1 MSTLTTAG
9 PAIPSMNGARLHRV
23 IGSPLG
29 ELTLVAEADALA
41 GVYFAHHRGRPGP
54 AALGSRDDTILD
66 EAGTQ
71 LGEYFAGTRTRFDLR
86 MRLAG
91 SPFDLAVWELLT
103 HIPAG
108 ETRSYG
114 QLARQLGDPGLAQE
128 VGAANARN
136 PLCIVVP
143 CHRVIGSDGRL
154 VGYAGGLGRKRALLE
169 LERRVADGSG
179 PLF

>member
-1 MSTLTTAG
+1 MTTD
-9 PAIPSMNGARLHRV
+9 PSLGSNSATRRHRV

-29 ELTLVAEADALA
+29 ELTLVAEHDVLA

-54 AALGSRDDTILD
+54 AVLGTRDDTVLD
-66 EAGTQ
+66 EATLQ
-71 LGEYFAGTRTRFDLR
+71 LCEYFAGVRTRFDLVTR
-86 MRLAG
+86 ADG
-91 SPFDLAVWELLT
+91 SPFDVSVWELLT
-103 HIPAG
+103 RIPAG

-114 QLARQLGDPGLAQE
+114 ELAHRLGDRALAQE

-143 CHRVIGSDGRL
+143 CHRVVGADGRL
-154 VGYAGGLGRKRALLE
+154 VGYAGGLRRKRALLDH
-169 LERRVADGSG
+169 ERRVADGLA

>member
-1 MSTLTTAG
+1 MSTLTTAD
-9 PAIPSMNGARLHRV
+9 PAIPAINGARRHRV
-23 IGSPLG
+23 IESPLG

-54 AALGSRDDTILD
+54 AALGSRDDTILG
-66 EAGTQ
+66 EAATQ
-71 LGEYFAGTRTRFDLR
+71 LGEYFAGTRTRFDLVVG
-86 MRLAG
+86 LSG
-91 SPFDLAVWELLT
+91 SPFDLAVWERLT
-103 HIPAG
+103 HIPTG

-114 QLARQLGDPGLAQE
+114 QLARQLGDPALAQE
-128 VGAANARN
+128 VGAVNARN

-169 LERRVADGSG
+169 LERRVTGGSG

>member
-1 MSTLTTAG
+1 M
-9 PAIPSMNGARLHRV
+9 
-23 IGSPLG
+23 
-29 ELTLVAEADALA
+29 
-41 GVYFAHHRGRPGP
+41 
-54 AALGSRDDTILD
+54 
-66 EAGTQ
+66 
-71 LGEYFAGTRTRFDLR
+71 RFDLVVG
-86 MRLAG
+86 LAG
-91 SPFDLAVWELLT
+91 APSDLAVWELLR

-114 QLARQLGDPGLAQE
+114 QLARQLGDPALAQE

-154 VGYAGGLGRKRALLE
+154 VGYAGGLDRKRALLE
-169 LERRVADGSG
+169 LERRVADDSG

>member
-1 MSTLTTAG
+1 MSTRTTVG
-9 PAIPSMNGARLHRV
+9 PAIPSTSGTRRHRV
-23 IGSPLG
+23 IESPLG
-29 ELTLVAEADALA
+29 ELTLVAEADALV
-41 GVYFAHHRGRPGP
+41 GVYFARHRGHPGP
-54 AALGSRDDTILD
+54 AALGSRDDTVLD
-66 EAGTQ
+66 EAAAQ
-71 LGEYFAGTRTRFDLR
+71 LGEYFAGTRTRFDLETG
-86 MRLAG
+86 LAG

-108 ETRSYG
+108 ETRNYG
-114 QLARQLGDPGLAQE
+114 RLARQLGDPALAQE

-169 LERRVADGSG
+169 HERRVADGRGS
-179 PLF
+179 LF

>member
-9 PAIPSMNGARLHRV
+9 SAIPSVTGTRGHRV
-23 IGSPLG
+23 IASPLG
-29 ELTLVAEADALA
+29 ELTLVAEAGALT
-41 GVYFAHHRGRPGP
+41 GVYFVHHRGRPGP
-54 AALGSRDDTILD
+54 AALGPRDDRILD
-66 EAGTQ
+66 EAATQ
-71 LGEYFAGTRTRFDLR
+71 LGEYFAGTRTRFDVE

-91 SPFDLAVWELLT
+91 SPFELAVWELLT
-103 HIPAG
+103 RIPAG

-114 QLARQLGDPGLAQE
+114 HLARQLGDPALAQE

-179 PLF
+179 VLF